1 MAMSRSYP
9 APNSPQPE
17 AASEVASHLLEE
29 CRMVLPGI
37 QALFGFQL
45 MAVFN
50 HQFGEMPKIHQALHL
65 VALMFV
71 TISIAFV
78 LTPAAYHRQAHQFSI
93 SRAFIQFS
101 STLLLL
107 SMILLSLGLCLD
119 VYVVSALITGSD
131 GLSLALALASIL
143 LFALL
148 WFVFPR
154 FAGNS

>member
-1 MAMSRSYP
+1 MAMLKSHS
-9 APNSPQPE
+9 APNLPQPE

-45 MAVFN
+45 IAVFN
-50 HQFGEMPKIHQALHL
+50 NKFGEMPEAHQTLHL
-65 VALMFV
+65 LAIVFV

-78 LTPAAYHRQAHQFSI
+78 MTPAAYHRQAHQFAI
-93 SRAFIQFS
+93 SRTFVQLS
-101 STLLLL
+101 SLLLLL
-107 SMILLSLGLCLD
+107 SMILLSVGICLD
-119 VYVVSALITGSD
+119 VYVVCALITGSD
-131 GLSLALALASIL
+131 AISLMVALAAAL

-154 FAGNS
+154 CIRNP